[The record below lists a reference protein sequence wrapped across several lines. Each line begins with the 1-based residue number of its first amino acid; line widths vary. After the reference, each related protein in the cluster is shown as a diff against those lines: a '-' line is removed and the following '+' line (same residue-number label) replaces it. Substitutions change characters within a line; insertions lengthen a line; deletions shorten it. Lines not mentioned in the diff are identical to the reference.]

1 MNITGLLID
10 VKTDPGMVRQ
20 VTLDEDVLETFYDA
34 LQCRVIDIVKRS
46 VGGIEYN
53 IVCDDE
59 GLFDENPIVSGVT
72 NNSETLVGNL
82 FICNDGSEGHLAS
95 LTDKDFEHVGKHIG
109 IRISTT
115 WKDGKEKF
123 HVAPILRMDDI

>member
-1 MNITGLLID
+1 MKITGLLID

-20 VTLDEDVLETFYDA
+20 VTLDEDVLETFYDV
-34 LQCRVIDIVKRS
+34 LQCHVIDIVKRS
-46 VGGIEYN
+46 IGGIKYN

-59 GLFDENPIVSGVT
+59 ELFDKNPIVSGVA

-82 FICNDGSEGHLAS
+82 FICNDDGEGHLTS
-95 LTDKDFEHVGKHIG
+95 LTDKDFEHVGKHLG

-123 HVAPILRMDDI
+123 HVAPILRMDDV